1 MRLSISSKNNH
12 IEYTT
17 KIRGKPQLYCHETTS
32 ALTPPILALEFYRGD
47 SYAACSHCSA
57 A

>member
-1 MRLSISSKNNH
+1 M
-12 IEYTT
+12 
-17 KIRGKPQLYCHETTS
+17 YCHETASGHETTS